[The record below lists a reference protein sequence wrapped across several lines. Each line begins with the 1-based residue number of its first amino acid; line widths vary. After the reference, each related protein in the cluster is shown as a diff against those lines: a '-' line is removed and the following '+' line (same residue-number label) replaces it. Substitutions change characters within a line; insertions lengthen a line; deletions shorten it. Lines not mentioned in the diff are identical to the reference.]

1 MNTFREDAVVTVVVL
16 ILRFFFGP
24 KILQEKYQVAAQNT
38 LNACY
43 RECLQLLAE
52 SELKTVAIP
61 CFWYSRLEG
70 NHVKFERVHPPKSNM
85 DILIPKMDKHVG
97 FGHVSPFKNG
107 KLFWVSELNFCGSIY
122 SIDFS

>member
-1 MNTFREDAVVTVVVL
+1 MFTVYCLSDAASYRYFMVFPVFDILYGAELIDIHEHRNREDAVVSGAHSPVFL
-16 ILRFFFGP
+16 LD
-24 KILQEKYQVAAQNT
+24 LQEKYQVAAQNT

-70 NHVKFERVHPPKSNM
+70 NHFKFEGVHPPE
-85 DILIPKMDKHVG
+85 I
-97 FGHVSPFKNG
+97 
-107 KLFWVSELNFCGSIY
+107 
-122 SIDFS
+122 

>member
-1 MNTFREDAVVTVVVL
+1 MNTEIGKMQWLVVL
-16 ILRFFFGP
+16 ILRFILNQ

-70 NHVKFERVHPPKSNM
+70 NHFQV
-85 DILIPKMDKHVG
+85 
-97 FGHVSPFKNG
+97 
-107 KLFWVSELNFCGSIY
+107 
-122 SIDFS
+122 